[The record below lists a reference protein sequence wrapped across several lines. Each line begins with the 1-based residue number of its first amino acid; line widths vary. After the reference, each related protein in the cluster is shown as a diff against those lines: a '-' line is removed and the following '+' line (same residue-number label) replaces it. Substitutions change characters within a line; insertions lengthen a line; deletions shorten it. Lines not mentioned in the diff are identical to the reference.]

1 MRQENG
7 DRLSIYFPVLRFIV
21 EREAQN
27 GKRRLVAALR
37 EPRRRK
43 EGEAGPSHARSY
55 AHPSVGSEIN
65 PRSDSGSS
73 PEDFKASL
81 APLGA
86 TNRKQNKIP
95 PRVEENEK
103 LRRGCWVCR
112 GRWRRWSRAISRVS
126 CPLHASDCER
136 VTFRRQRACLRGS

>member
-1 MRQENG
+1 MATAFPSTSLSCDLSSSGRSRTANG
-7 DRLSIYFPVLRFIV
+7 GWSRLFGSLG
-21 EREAQN
+21 A
-27 GKRRLVAALR
+27 G
-37 EPRRRK
+37 RK
-43 EGEAGPSHARSY
+43 ERPARLTPARPSG
-55 AHPSVGSEIN
+55 GSEIN

-73 PEDFKASL
+73 PEDFEAGL

-112 GRWRRWSRAISRVS
+112 GCWRRWSRAISRVS
-126 CPLHASDCER
+126 CPLRASDCER

>member
-7 DRLSIYFPVLRFIV
+7 DRLSIFFPVLQFIV
-21 EREAQN
+21 EREEQD

-37 EPRRRK
+37 EPWRRE
-43 EGEAGPSHARSY
+43 EGEAGPSHARSS
-55 AHPSVGSEIN
+55 ARPSGGSEIN
-65 PRSDSGSS
+65 PRFDSGSS
-73 PEDFKASL
+73 PEDFEASL

-95 PRVEENEK
+95 PRVKENEK

-112 GRWRRWSRAISRVS
+112 GRWWRWSRAISRVS
-126 CPLHASDCER
+126 CPLRASDCEH
-136 VTFRRQRACLRGS
+136 VTFRRQRACFRGS